1 MKKTKLFWILPVVGI
16 IFLAS
21 ACASPA
27 EVEDPELDREE
38 EQQEL
43 QLDREDEKQELQ
55 SGVLDFETISKD
67 TQSNYQEDG
76 KYVIKDENAFENLWQ
91 DASDEDMPEVDFA
104 SEMVIAVFMGEKSS
118 GGYDVE
124 IVEILETEDTL
135 EVTISETEPG
145 DDDMVTMALT
155 YPEHIISLENIDK
168 EVNFIV
174 Q

>member
-27 EVEDPELDREE
+27 EVEDPELDRED
-38 EQQEL
+38 EQ
-43 QLDREDEKQELQ
+43 QELQ

-76 KYVIKDENAFENLWQ
+76 KYVIRDENAFENLWQ
-91 DASDEDMPEVDFA
+91 DASDEEIPEVDFA

>member
-27 EVEDPELDREE
+27 EVEDPELDRED

-43 QLDREDEKQELQ
+43 QGE
-55 SGVLDFETISKD
+55 VLNFETITKH
-67 TQSNYQEDG
+67 TQSNYQEEG
-76 KYVIKDENAFENLWQ
+76 KYVIRDEDAFINLWEN
-91 DASDEDMPEVDFA
+91 ASDEEMPEVDFA
-104 SEMVIAVFMGEKSS
+104 SEMVIAVFMGEKTS
-118 GGYDVE
+118 GGYNIE

-145 DDDMVTMALT
+145 ADDMVTMALT
-155 YPEHIISLENIDK
+155 YPEHIVSVANTSDK